1 LTEASAASDRYHRG
15 VRPKPGHLAPE
26 FAAQYQDE
34 GTARAYPSRP
44 PYPAG
49 VFDVLVDLLDPT
61 TPDVLDA
68 GAGTGDVAR
77 PLAERVRRV
86 DALDPSAA
94 MTAVGRSLPGGDRA
108 NLRWVHGDGETGPLS
123 PPYGLVTAG
132 QSLAWM
138 EWSVV
143 LPRWKSA
150 MTSAARVA
158 LVERRNDD
166 AGWWSSIRPIV
177 PRYSTNRGFRGYDL
191 VQEVVDRGLFVVE
204 GRRTVEGV
212 PARRTVERILEGL
225 HSMNGL
231 TRARMGAAADAF
243 DEEVRDVLAPFAR
256 DGTVEERVGAEVT
269 WGRPT

>member
-1 LTEASAASDRYHRG
+1 M
-15 VRPKPGHLAPE
+15 RPKPQHLSPQ
-26 FAAQYQDE
+26 FAEQYLDE
-34 GTARAYPSRP
+34 GVAHAYPSRP

-68 GAGTGDVAR
+68 GAGTGDIAR
-77 PLAERVRRV
+77 PLAARVRRV
-86 DALDPSAA
+86 DALDPSEA
-94 MTAVGRSLPGGDRA
+94 MTSVGKALPGGDRP
-108 NLRWVHGDGETGPLS
+108 NLRWIRGSGETGPLT
-123 PPYGLVTAG
+123 PPYGLVTMG

-138 EWSVV
+138 EWTVV
-143 LPRWKSA
+143 LPRWKTV
-150 MTSAARVA
+150 MTPVARVA

-212 PARRTVERILEGL
+212 PARRSVERVLESL

-231 TRARMGAAADAF
+231 TRARMGDAAKTF
-243 DEEVRDVLAPFAR
+243 DEEIRAALAPFTR
-256 DGTVEERVGAEVT
+256 DGMVEERVGAEVT